1 MYIPLE
7 KSNTYPCN
15 LTAQN
20 TRKPF
25 GGRGSARTSL
35 RELTA
40 LPQIPLERGWL
51 SPPQEPHPPALD
63 PSGLTFPTP
72 YSKISPDAVDHNWNG
87 AFQSESYQYMEQFD
101 SQCRGGFLRQLLQE
115 TTGVRMWN

>member
-25 GGRGSARTSL
+25 GGRGSAPDLAEGAYS
-35 RELTA
+35 A
-40 LPQIPLERGWL
+40 PANPLGEGL
-51 SPPQEPHPPALD
+51 AVPPQEPHPPALD

-72 YSKISPDAVDHNWNG
+72 YSKISPDAVDHN
-87 AFQSESYQYMEQFD
+87 
-101 SQCRGGFLRQLLQE
+101 
-115 TTGVRMWN
+115 